1 MPDKRTVYKE
11 PFRSFRFL
19 VEMEIA
25 GQNAVVAGFS
35 QFSGVHV
42 NIDVLRARSCED
54 RRGVQQ
60 TVPVFTGYKPVTLSK
75 GVVGENEFI
84 DWLFSVSA
92 GMEAGAKEE
101 NLYRTLRIVVLDDR
115 GNRGMEWTLK
125 DALPISY
132 DLTPMSGLSS
142 GVLSE
147 NITFAIA
154 GVQRTTN
161 APPEPDTK
169 KA

>member
-60 TVPVFTGYKPVTLSK
+60 TVY
-75 GVVGENEFI
+75 I
-84 DWLFSVSA
+84 
-92 GMEAGAKEE
+92 
-101 NLYRTLRIVVLDDR
+101 
-115 GNRGMEWTLK
+115 
-125 DALPISY
+125 
-132 DLTPMSGLSS
+132 
-142 GVLSE
+142 
-147 NITFAIA
+147 
-154 GVQRTTN
+154 
-161 APPEPDTK
+161 
-169 KA
+169 